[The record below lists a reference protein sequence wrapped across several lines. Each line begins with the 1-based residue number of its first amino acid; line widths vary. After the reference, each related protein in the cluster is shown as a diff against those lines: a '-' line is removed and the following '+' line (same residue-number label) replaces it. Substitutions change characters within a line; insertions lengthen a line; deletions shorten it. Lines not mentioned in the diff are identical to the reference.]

1 MDGKVKSKGELFGHP
16 KGLYVLFF
24 AEMWERFSF
33 YGVRAIL
40 VLYMVAAIAD
50 GGLGWTQKTSLLVL
64 GLFEMG
70 VYLLDVPGGLIAD
83 RWLGARKCV
92 WFGCLLIMAGNF
104 ALVLP
109 GLASFSAGLSLIVL
123 GTGLLKP
130 NISTMVSRLYA
141 DGDARRDSAFT
152 IFYLG
157 INVGSFFSGLV
168 VGYLAMKFGWR
179 MGFLASGFGML
190 LGQGVYVWGQRHLR
204 GADRAPERADSVTA
218 REPLS
223 PADRRRIWVILYSFL
238 MVLIFWAAY
247 EQAGGLL
254 NLYADKFTDRMLGSF
269 EIPAPW
275 FQSVNPLQ
283 IILLAPL
290 AAVFWSYLGRRKRN
304 PHEVV
309 KMAVGTMILGLG
321 YVFMIAAVLQ
331 RDASSTH
338 MSSMIWLVLV
348 YLAST
353 IGELWL
359 SPVALAFITRAAP
372 KRMTS
377 QMVGW
382 YFAVVGIGGFL
393 ASWLGSFAEHWG
405 EMRVF
410 VILTVVT
417 TLVGVL
423 QLLFAKKVIRLAG
436 LPDES
441 RS

>member
-1 MDGKVKSKGELFGHP
+1 MDVEPKGELFGHP

-33 YGVRAIL
+33 YGIRAIL

-64 GLFEMG
+64 GLFQMG
-70 VYLLDVPGGLIAD
+70 VYLMDVPGGLIAD

-92 WFGCLLIMAGNF
+92 WFGCLLIMSGNF

-109 GLASFSAGLSLIVL
+109 GFAAFYAGLSLIVL

-130 NISTMVSRLYA
+130 NISTMVARLYD
-141 DGDARRDSAFT
+141 DGDPRRESAFT

-157 INVGSFFSGLV
+157 INVGSFFAGLV
-168 VGYLAMKFGWR
+168 VGYLAIKFGWR
-179 MGFLASGFGML
+179 TGFLASGFGML
-190 LGQGVYVWGQRHLR
+190 LGQGVYVWGRRYLK
-204 GADRAPERADSVTA
+204 GADSVPDRADGTCA
-218 REPLS
+218 RVPLA
-223 PADRRRIWVILYSFL
+223 PEDRRRIWVILYSFL
-238 MVLIFWAAY
+238 TVLIFWAAY

-254 NLYADKFTDRMLGSF
+254 NLYADRFTDRMLGSF

-275 FQSVNPLQ
+275 FQSVNPLL

-290 AAVFWSYLGRRKRN
+290 AAAFWTYLGRRKRN

-321 YVFMIAAVLQ
+321 YISMVAAVLQ
-331 RDASSTH
+331 RDASANH
-338 MSSMIWLVLV
+338 LSSMVWLILV
-348 YLAST
+348 NLT
-353 IGELWL
+353 CTVGELWL

-377 QMVGW
+377 QMMGW
-382 YFAVVGIGGFL
+382 YFAVTGVGGFL
-393 ASWLGSFAEHWG
+393 ASWLGSFAESWG

-410 VILTVVT
+410 VVLTVVT
-417 TLVGVL
+417 TLVGAL
-423 QLLFAKKVIRLAG
+423 QLLFAKRVIRLV
-436 LPDES
+436 ES
-441 RS
+441 EIAR

>member
-1 MDGKVKSKGELFGHP
+1 MDGKVESKGELFGHP

-190 LGQGVYVWGQRHLR
+190 LGQGVYVWGQRYLK
-204 GADRAPERADSVTA
+204 GADRAPERADAVAA

-309 KMAVGTMILGLG
+309 KMAVGTIILGLG

-331 RDASSTH
+331 RDASPTQT
-338 MSSMIWLVLV
+338 SSMIWLVLV

-359 SPVALAFITRAAP
+359 SPVALSFITRAAP

>member
-1 MDGKVKSKGELFGHP
+1 MDGRVDSKGELFGHP

-190 LGQGVYVWGQRHLR
+190 LGQGVYVWGQRYLKR
-204 GADRAPERADSVTA
+204 ADRAPERADAVAA

-331 RDASSTH
+331 RDASPTH

-423 QLLFAKKVIRLAG
+423 QLLFAKKVIRLAE